1 MFVSGMMKSPF
12 FFPPF
17 RNVLVP
23 YPRTGML
30 MTCCSEKNKWMSLA
44 FKGYIR

>member
-1 MFVSGMMKSPF
+1 
-12 FFPPF
+12 
-17 RNVLVP
+17 LAP